1 MISKENENP
10 RSAKNRRHQIS
21 KAAVDRAVEEEEEEE
36 EEEAVQEQV
45 VETRSLV
52 QPGECSGVR
61 DRIVCVQQAGV
72 KPN

>member
-10 RSAKNRRHQIS
+10 KCKESTRPDIEGN
-21 KAAVDRAVEEEEEEE
+21 DRAV
-36 EEEAVQEQV
+36 EEEAVQEQL

-61 DRIVCVQQAGV
+61 DRILCMQQAGV
-72 KPN
+72 SVFEQTYVRGS

>member
-21 KAAVDRAVEEEEEEE
+21 KAAVDRAVEEEE

>member
-1 MISKENENP
+1 
-10 RSAKNRRHQIS
+10 
-21 KAAVDRAVEEEEEEE
+21 VDRAVEEEE